1 MAFVLPVVL
10 RYVYTYYCNN
20 YFFPCQHFPEEGI
33 HIISSTLHTHLLGVS
48 AKVYHL
54 RASDQCKP
62 GGGIEELKP
71 IDSNPHYDFNFQ
83 ESVFIDEVVVKRVR
97 NELIYYFS
105 CCHIGG
111 HNTTRMYI

>member
-1 MAFVLPVVL
+1 M
-10 RYVYTYYCNN
+10 
-20 YFFPCQHFPEEGI
+20 
-33 HIISSTLHTHLLGVS
+33 S

-83 ESVFIDEVVVKRVR
+83 EAVFIDEVVVKRVR
-97 NELIYYFS
+97 NELIYYFL
-105 CCHIGG
+105 CCH
-111 HNTTRMYI
+111 N